1 MNKTVTLRKLVD
13 DNYRRIWYNRSD
25 QHVRESHKKALRFCD
40 FNGFGDRDI
49 TSFTAS
55 DLFDYIEHLEEQGMG
70 DNTLN
75 HYNSNVSS
83 IFKYAKDILKVIPDK
98 PSIPNRLVV
107 TGRPRYMSNAEMDQL
122 LAHKW
127 DDHAWWMKHMIII
140 AMHTGMRR
148 GEILSI
154 KPHMLRREDGREYV
168 DLARTKNGTARRVSM
183 SDEAC
188 KSLKA
193 LSFEPSLH
201 HTQST
206 FYKQWGKAR
215 RKIAPNDDHFVFHAI
230 RHTVATKLATE
241 QNRNALVIQSIMGHK
256 SLTTTSRYVHLDQ
269 KTQHDYVTQ
278 LWTHEGAA

>member
-1 MNKTVTLRKLVD
+1 MEKTITLRKLVD
-13 DNYRRIWYNRSD
+13 GQYKRIWYNKCE

-40 FNGFGDRDI
+40 FRDFGDRDI
-49 TSFTAS
+49 TSFGAP

-83 IFKYAKDILKVIPDK
+83 IFKYAKDILKIIPDK
-98 PSIPNRLVV
+98 PSIPNRQVT
-107 TGRPRYMSNAEMDQL
+107 TGRPRYMSNDEMEQL
-122 LAHKW
+122 LSFKW
-127 DDHAWWMKHMIII
+127 DIHGWWMKHMIII

-154 KPHMLRREDGREYV
+154 QPHMLRREDGREYV
-168 DLARTKNGTARRVSM
+168 DLERTKNGTTRRVAM

-188 KSLKA
+188 KALKA
-193 LSFEPSLH
+193 LSFQPAVH

-206 FYKQWGKAR
+206 FYNQWKKAR
-215 RKIAPNDDHFVFHAI
+215 RKIAPNDRHFVFHAI

-256 SLTTTSRYVHLDQ
+256 SLETTARYVHLDQ
-269 KTQHDYVTQ
+269 KKQHDYVTQ
-278 LWTHEGAA
+278 LWRTEGAA